1 MFGRHSISDRPS
13 TATGVYIVYTG
24 KESYGRLLYDRGIK
38 DTRAY
43 KWMSY
48 TILNNE
54 KKPPN
59 STFKIK

>member
-1 MFGRHSISDRPS
+1 MFGRHSISDRYW
-13 TATGVYIVYTG
+13 GIYTG

-54 KKPPN
+54 KNPRILHSK
-59 STFKIK
+59 